1 MKTFSMIAIAAIFSA
16 QSFAQATN
24 DSSEI
29 YLKKANANRYERRTQ
44 QALNFY
50 EKSIQFNPSNV
61 EALKAMGE
69 YALEI
74 RNYRHAV
81 NAYSRLHEVDPTNDV
96 AIQQLANIYFQLGKY
111 TEALSF
117 TKKWEVLHA
126 DKPMH
131 YVAGM
136 SHYYMED
143 FANAINRLLY
153 AKETDSTN
161 AVLHYTI
168 GRSYV
173 ELDRYEKAIPFYQMA
188 ALLDAT
194 NARYA
199 YEMAMVYYAVPD
211 DKNAIASFELAAK
224 RGWMQNADYFE
235 NLANCY
241 MNTGNFNKA
250 SEMLQVSLEKRPY
263 NIGVTYT
270 LGESYYRSA
279 KYDEAIQ
286 TWDQV
291 MQMDGKNARALY
303 MIGITYQ
310 KMGQSDKGAAI
321 CEKAI
326 QMDPSL
332 GGLKQK
338 KLELGM

>member
-1 MKTFSMIAIAAIFSA
+1 M
-16 QSFAQATN
+16 
-24 DSSEI
+24 D
-29 YLKKANANRYERRTQ
+29 
-44 QALNFY
+44 
-50 EKSIQFNPSNV
+50 
-61 EALKAMGE
+61 ALKAMGE
-69 YALEI
+69 YSLEI
-74 RNYRHAV
+74 RNYRHAI
-81 NAYSRLHEVDPTNDV
+81 NAFTRLHEVNPSDDV
-96 AIQQLANIYFQLGKY
+96 VIQQLANVYFQLGKY
-111 TEALSF
+111 AEALSF
-117 TKKWEVLHA
+117 TKKWEAIHI

-131 YVAGM
+131 FVAGM

-143 FANAINRLLY
+143 FTNAINRLLY
-153 AKETDSTN
+153 AKETDSAN